1 MAADDTPSDCPPE
14 RRDFGLRMLHL
25 ARRWR
30 NVVDGELRGF
40 GVTSATWR
48 ALFHLGELGDGV
60 RPKDLAEA
68 LEMERPSLTQLLDR
82 LEANGLVTRREDPE
96 DHRCKTV
103 HLTEAGRAVHRR
115 TVIANERVARRLMD
129 SVSDADLAE
138 VSRVFARISTAIGA
152 AASGQAAARTTANPA
167 RSPAGPKAQ

>member
-1 MAADDTPSDCPPE
+1 
-14 RRDFGLRMLHL
+14 MLQL

-30 NVVDGELRGF
+30 NVVDAELRVF

-82 LEANGLVTRREDPE
+82 LEAAGLVTRREDPE
-96 DHRCKTV
+96 DHRGKTV
-103 HLTEAGRAVHRR
+103 HLTDAGRAVHHR
-115 TVIANERVARRLMD
+115 TVIANGRVARRLMD
-129 SVSDADLAE
+129 RVSDADLA
-138 VSRVFARISTAIGA
+138 VVGRVFAHISTAIGA
-152 AASGQAAARTTANPA
+152 AASEQAAARTADGGGA
-167 RSPAGPKAQ
+167 SAAGPRAR

>member
-1 MAADDTPSDCPPE
+1 
-14 RRDFGLRMLHL
+14 MLQL

-30 NVVDGELRGF
+30 NVVDAELRVF

-82 LEANGLVTRREDPE
+82 LEAAGLVTRREDPE

-103 HLTEAGRAVHRR
+103 HLTDAGRAVHQR
-115 TVIANERVARRLMD
+115 TVIANGQVARRLMD
-129 SVSDADLAE
+129 RVSDADLA
-138 VSRVFARISTAIGA
+138 VVARVLAHISTAIGA
-152 AASGQAAARTTANPA
+152 AASEQAAARTADGRGPSAAGLNA
-167 RSPAGPKAQ
+167 R